1 MGMQE
6 YQSFGGLRKCQKK
19 DQVPSARRLSAPGME
34 GLGFSAHRRMGR
46 VSESALH
53 GYAAQR
59 RTEQPSGGD
68 RATGKAMF
76 SQLVKQMADTE
87 GITEQLKAENQL
99 LWVQRMN
106 NVRERAAE
114 IVTAELIYT

>member
-1 MGMQE
+1 MSENKIKYRQCGDYRLPELKAPASPRIGVWGERRRKYLREHRKALYTGMLL
-6 YQSFGGLRKCQKK
+6 GGELNGHL
-19 DQVPSARRLSAPGME
+19 DE
-34 GLGFSAHRRMGR
+34 
-46 VSESALH
+46 
-53 GYAAQR
+53 
-59 RTEQPSGGD
+59 TD
-68 RATGKAMF
+68 RQAEAIF

-114 IVTAELIYT
+114 IVAAELIYT